1 MEKQERDPFLA
12 KGKGSIQNRLKI
24 LSSKRTIR
32 ETAKLWGVSTA
43 TLSAYINK
51 GSLPSIQRA
60 YDISIAEGVSL
71 EWLVTG
77 EDTNSLPAIRKTS
90 SDMVDVPEYDVEVSA
105 GNGTFVCEE
114 SKVGT
119 FSFPKRWLIENKLTG
134 SALCAIRATGNSME
148 PVIFDGDTLLIKLVD
163 VFENAAYDSICIL
176 RLDGRLFV
184 KRMRYDMGKKGH
196 HIVSENPRYDSI
208 FVPNTEYDERVQVIG
223 VVAGILFKKAPSDTD
238 YQTMELPFDLGKL
251 HSPKE

>member
-1 MEKQERDPFLA
+1 
-12 KGKGSIQNRLKI
+12 
-24 LSSKRTIR
+24 
-32 ETAKLWGVSTA
+32 
-43 TLSAYINK
+43 
-51 GSLPSIQRA
+51 
-60 YDISIAEGVSL
+60 
-71 EWLVTG
+71 
-77 EDTNSLPAIRKTS
+77 
-90 SDMVDVPEYDVEVSA
+90 MVDVPEYDVEASA

-184 KRMRYDMGKKGH
+184 KRMRYDMGKRGH
-196 HIVSENPRYDSI
+196 HIISENPKYDSI

-238 YQTMELPFDLGKL
+238 YKAMELPFDPGKL
-251 HSPKE
+251 NSPKE